1 MLVGKRISDRYKII
15 ELIGGGGMSNVYLA
29 HDVILN
35 RDVAIKILRYD
46 FTNEDELHRR
56 FQREAL
62 SVTSLTHPN
71 IVSIYDVGD
80 DGDLHY
86 IVMEYVK
93 GKTLKQYIQ
102 EFAPISPARSVLIM
116 RQLTS
121 AIADA
126 HANHIIHRDIK
137 PQNILMDGEG
147 NVKITDFGIAITLS
161 STSFTQTNSVLGT
174 VHYLSPEQARGGT
187 ATSQS
192 DIYAL
197 GIVLYE
203 LLTGELPFSGESA
216 VSIALKH
223 LQTETPSIRAFD
235 ATIPQ
240 SLENVVLKATAK
252 DPAHRYATVEAL
264 QADLDTVLSPTRIN
278 EKKFAVPIDNN
289 ATRVMPIIKEQPSQE
304 EEDLTETRAMEPI
317 LQSAPN
323 KSVKKPVKKP
333 VKKSAPDKKKK
344 KWPKIVAGV
353 LAAIVIVFLYLF
365 LATDVFSPKK
375 ITVPDVTGE
384 TIEAAT
390 EKLEALGFIVGKT
403 IEQHSE
409 EIEEGKVIETDPEKD
424 TERVKGTEIDLIVSL
439 GIEKYKML
447 NHKGQQL
454 DQVKALLADK
464 EFLAIEEEYEHSD
477 EPAGTIIGQ
486 IPAVDEE
493 IVPKE
498 TTIVFTVSSG
508 KNYITVKDVRG
519 YTEAQVVS
527 YVNSVGLKYVVER
540 EDHSSTVSAG
550 SVISQ
555 TPTGGN
561 KLEAGDTI
569 SVVLSKGPAKK
580 PDKTYSIF
588 VTIPYEP
595 SEEGMEQLIRIEV
608 RDKTHTMAKPYDEF
622 KISKDTPYEI
632 SFVVGEGE
640 EAAYIIYR
648 DSEIIEQGTKHY
660 DEIKQGGI

>member
-35 RDVAIKILRYD
+35 RDVAIKVLRYD

-62 SVTSLTHPN
+62 SATSLTHPN

-86 IVMEYVK
+86 IVMEYVQ

-102 EFAPISPARSVLIM
+102 EFAPISPARSVHIM

-126 HANHIIHRDIK
+126 HENHIIHRDIK

-187 ATSQS
+187 ATNQS

-252 DPAHRYATVEAL
+252 DPAHRYATVEEL
-264 QADLDTVLSPTRIN
+264 QADLDTVLSLSRIH
-278 EKKFAVPIDNN
+278 EKKFATPIDND
-289 ATRVMPIIKEQPSQE
+289 ATRVIPIIKEQPIRES
-304 EEDLTETRAMEPI
+304 EDLTETRAMDPIKQFEP
-317 LQSAPN
+317 
-323 KSVKKPVKKP
+323 KKATKKVTEKVKP
-333 VKKSAPDKKKK
+333 VKKSQKNNKK
-344 KWPKIVAGV
+344 KWPIMAAGIVVAI
-353 LAAIVIVFLYLF
+353 AIVLLYLF

-375 ITVPDVTGE
+375 FPVPNVTNETVDV
-384 TIEAAT
+384 AT
-390 EKLEALGFIVGKT
+390 KKLEAAGFVVGER
-403 IEQHSE
+403 IERNSE
-409 EIEEGKVIETDPEKD
+409 EIEEGKVIETDPEES
-424 TERVKGTEIDLIVSL
+424 TMRVKGTEIDLIVSL
-439 GIEKYKML
+439 GVAKVKMDDYT
-447 NHKGQQL
+447 GRSFS
-454 DQVKALLADK
+454 QVKALLAGK
-464 EFLAIEEEYEHSD
+464 FAHIEEKYVYDD
-477 EPAGTIIGQ
+477 EPAGTIIDQ
-486 IPAVDEE
+486 TPAAGEE
-493 IVPKE
+493 VVPTE
-498 TTIVFTVSSG
+498 TTIVFTVSQG
-508 KNYITVKDVRG
+508 KNMITVESVKG
-519 YTEAQVVS
+519 YTKAELER
-527 YVNSVGLKYVVER
+527 YVNSKGLKYRVER
-540 EDHSSTVSAG
+540 EDYSSTVPAG

-555 TPTGGN
+555 SPNAGS
-561 KLEAGDTI
+561 KLEPGGTI
-569 SVVLSKGPAKK
+569 SVVLSKGPAEKQEE
-580 PDKTYSIF
+580 IRRILI
-588 VTIPYEP
+588 TIPYEP
-595 SEEGMEQLIRIEV
+595 AEEGAEQKV
-608 RDKTHTMAKPYDEF
+608 RVEIQDKTRTMAKPHKEFTIKSDEV
-622 KISKDTPYEI
+622 YEI
-632 SFVVGEGE
+632 VLTIVEGE
-640 EAAYIIYR
+640 EAAYKVLRDASIIAEDSFRYGDR
-648 DSEIIEQGTKHY
+648 D
-660 DEIKQGGI
+660 